1 MKKPKNV
8 YIRDL
13 MDSRQHNV
21 LKLPCGWLIIHLQ
34 TRKFG
39 SYVDLRSQNGQ
50 PMLHERCEF
59 YEAELINDDA
69 RRWNGYVMGATI
81 DNSFIPYLV
90 DPENIFLSKD
100 WMIAGAQLVPEGMPA
115 LISALAA
122 SFDAPIALPIGGNYI
137 LRRKP
142 KAPEEILKS
151 SHRSHGLQSSNAFPA
166 SPNILW
172 ANAMRKSSVKL
183 SKMDFFHS
191 LSPVAYNS
199 SMEML
204 AVSNLNL

>member
-100 WMIAGAQLVPEGMPA
+100 WMIAWDQQGRCFHWGPA
-115 LISALAA
+115 PFVDIDRKAEEKWKKELK
-122 SFDAPIALPIGGNYI
+122 
-137 LRRKP
+137 RRK
-142 KAPEEILKS
+142 AQE
-151 SHRSHGLQSSNAFPA
+151 A
-166 SPNILW
+166 
-172 ANAMRKSSVKL
+172 
-183 SKMDFFHS
+183 
-191 LSPVAYNS
+191 
-199 SMEML
+199 
-204 AVSNLNL
+204 